1 VKKRK
6 QKDLSMDEIIRQF
19 VRCAQRVEK
28 ASGGYMAVNIQFG
41 PNKTPERAAQ
51 GKDGDGK

>member
-1 VKKRK
+1 
-6 QKDLSMDEIIRQF
+6 MDEIIRQF

-28 ASGGYMAVNIQFG
+28 SSGGYIALNIQFG

-51 GKDGDGK
+51 GEEPTR